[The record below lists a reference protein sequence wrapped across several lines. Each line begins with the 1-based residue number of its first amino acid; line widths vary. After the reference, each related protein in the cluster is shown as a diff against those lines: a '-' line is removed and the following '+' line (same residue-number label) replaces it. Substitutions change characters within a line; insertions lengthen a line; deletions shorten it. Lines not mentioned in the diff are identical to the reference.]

1 MKTISKNRFKKYSQI
16 FQLKTIL
23 NNANNESYL
32 LISKITELQKVF
44 KNTKKIINEKINEL
58 SKMRKNKTTVNEEQI
73 KQQICIKLN
82 KIIERYRE
90 GKSIISIT
98 NKKEESQKLL
108 LEKSNE
114 LKILLK
120 KFRYKKLQKE
130 KDILIQVLKEKK
142 NISDTIQK
150 QIEYEK
156 NISSIFQPKNWIFF
170 DDLYNIGDECFKI
183 DLKKSKKKKFKE
195 ILDHSRKNLKEIGIN
210 SLSDLKKDKIN
221 YMKKFDSYVYDKGFN
236 CSFQNKRYNE
246 KYKLEIE
253 LIDEYCYSSDSEYDI
268 DEEESNNKIS
278 FINNNINDLS
288 YIQINNYNINNKIKN
303 KKISLSSSEK
313 ETNDQEKENKKDYTF
328 LVNKLVE
335 IKEKYNKLIN
345 ERYDLDYKKNSIQKK
360 ITNIK
365 YQIGR
370 NAFSSSSL
378 SIKNSKFNKTQNKD
392 NYFFHI
398 S

>member
-130 KDILIQVLKEKK
+130 KDILIRGRK
-142 NISDTIQK
+142 SPG
-150 QIEYEK
+150 
-156 NISSIFQPKNWIFF
+156 SI
-170 DDLYNIGDECFKI
+170 
-183 DLKKSKKKKFKE
+183 
-195 ILDHSRKNLKEIGIN
+195 
-210 SLSDLKKDKIN
+210 
-221 YMKKFDSYVYDKGFN
+221 
-236 CSFQNKRYNE
+236 
-246 KYKLEIE
+246 
-253 LIDEYCYSSDSEYDI
+253 
-268 DEEESNNKIS
+268 
-278 FINNNINDLS
+278 
-288 YIQINNYNINNKIKN
+288 
-303 KKISLSSSEK
+303 
-313 ETNDQEKENKKDYTF
+313 
-328 LVNKLVE
+328 
-335 IKEKYNKLIN
+335 
-345 ERYDLDYKKNSIQKK
+345 
-360 ITNIK
+360 
-365 YQIGR
+365 
-370 NAFSSSSL
+370 
-378 SIKNSKFNKTQNKD
+378 
-392 NYFFHI
+392 
-398 S
+398 